1 MPWHPNLS
9 MLPGV
14 FLKNMTNQQFETS
27 RKRLPPKQKLACF
40 IFLLVSFIFPGCGG
54 GEGGGSSAPPAP
66 VPTTPSFTLAS
77 PAPNS
82 SVSDLDFRAE
92 TFVIRFNY
100 SNASAMNPG
109 TLSVTMKMD
118 NGSEQNIT
126 SYFSQTSAT
135 TIQSSNIYQFTRTL
149 FDLPS
154 NAVTRTMTLSA
165 SIKSQAGITGTS
177 TASFTVYPVT
187 PAPPPET
194 PSS

>member
-1 MPWHPNLS
+1 
-9 MLPGV
+9 
-14 FLKNMTNQQFETS
+14 
-27 RKRLPPKQKLACF
+27 
-40 IFLLVSFIFPGCGG
+40 
-54 GEGGGSSAPPAP
+54 
-66 VPTTPSFTLAS
+66 
-77 PAPNS
+77 
-82 SVSDLDFRAE
+82 
-92 TFVIRFNY
+92 
-100 SNASAMNPG
+100 MNPG